1 MLSRREGNNM
11 KVKAIPVRVEHLKP
25 GDLFSVAGP
34 EYWDFIDD
42 RESLGEKAYIR
53 TNTPTPT
60 DQKFIMVSRL
70 EVEREE
76 EDDR

>member
-1 MLSRREGNNM
+1 MSPGRKWDEM
-11 KVKAIPVRVEHLKP
+11 KIKAIAVRAEDLKP
-25 GDLFSVAGP
+25 GDLFSTAGP

-60 DQKFIMVSRL
+60 DQKLIMVSRL
-70 EVEREE
+70 EIEETVE
-76 EDDR
+76 